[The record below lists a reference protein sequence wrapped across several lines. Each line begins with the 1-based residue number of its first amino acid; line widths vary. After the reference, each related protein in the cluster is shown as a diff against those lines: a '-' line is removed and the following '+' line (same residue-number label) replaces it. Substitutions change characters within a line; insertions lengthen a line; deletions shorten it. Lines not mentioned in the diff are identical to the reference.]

1 MATLSTRNINT
12 ITIPPVASPNIGAYT
27 FSNNHS
33 INNVFSLDSF
43 MNDRNM
49 NPDVKKYEIYESP
62 IDLLALSSA
71 WKRLRDAGTAQ
82 GRIGKLLDKDLFES
96 LISEDYSQAERIRDY
111 YSKKIVM
118 WKLKGERMS
127 NYRNDLCT
135 FVHSDGTKFREEML
149 GLAYYLPA
157 FYEYDNQLDE
167 VRLQVEP
174 PCLAK
179 NPMINSSRTLTPIKR
194 IMQKTK
200 RVSVVQYWLK
210 DTRNDYAVMIQI
222 EAKNQLEHL
231 WNHVFNNNNL
241 IEIKGNFHLK
251 QRDNFEYLSVTN
263 WELTRG

>member
-1 MATLSTRNINT
+1 MATLSTRNLPISPLAIN
-12 ITIPPVASPNIGAYT
+12 PGNVNYGSVNL
-27 FSNNHS
+27 SS
-33 INNVFSLDSF
+33 NNVFSIDSF

-49 NPDVKKYEIYESP
+49 NPNVKKYEIYESP

-96 LISEDYSQAERIRDY
+96 LISEDYSHAERIRDY

-194 IMQKTK
+194 IAQKTK
-200 RVSVVQYWLK
+200 RASVVQYWLK

-231 WNHVFNNNNL
+231 WNHVFNTSDL
-241 IEIKGNFHLK
+241 IEINGNFHLK

>member
-12 ITIPPVASPNIGAYT
+12 ISIPPLT
-27 FSNNHS
+27 
-33 INNVFSLDSF
+33 INSTSGNVNYGNVFSLDSF

-96 LISEDYSQAERIRDY
+96 LISEDYSRAERIRDY

-174 PCLAK
+174 TGIAK
-179 NPMINSSRTLTPIKR
+179 KPMINSIRTFIPIKR
-194 IMQKTK
+194 IIQRTK
-200 RVSVVQYWLK
+200 RISAIQYWLK
-210 DTRNDYAVMIQI
+210 DTKNDHAAMIQI
-222 EAKNQLEHL
+222 ETKNQLEHL
-231 WNHVFNNNNL
+231 WNHVFNTSNL
-241 IEIKGNFHLK
+241 IEIHGNFHLK

>member
-12 ITIPPVASPNIGAYT
+12 IPPLTITANGNLSYGNIST
-27 FSNNHS
+27 NN
-33 INNVFSLDSF
+33 IFSLDSF
-43 MNDRNM
+43 MQNKNM

-82 GRIGKLLDKDLFES
+82 GRIGKLLDKDLFDLLS
-96 LISEDYSQAERIRDY
+96 SEDYSRAEQIRDY

-157 FYEYDNQLDE
+157 FYEYDIQLDE
-167 VRLQVEP
+167 VRLQVESNGIT
-174 PCLAK
+174 K
-179 NPMINSSRTLTPIKR
+179 KPMINSSRTLIPIKR
-194 IMQKTK
+194 IIQKTK
-200 RVSVVQYWLK
+200 RVSAVQYWLK
-210 DTRNDYAVMIQI
+210 DTRSDHATMIQI
-222 EAKNQLEHL
+222 ETKNQLEHL
-231 WNHVFNNNNL
+231 WNHIFNTADT
-241 IEIKGNFHLK
+241 IEINGNFHLK

-263 WELTRG
+263 WELVQS

>member
-1 MATLSTRNINT
+1 MATLSTRNLP
-12 ITIPPVASPNIGAYT
+12 IPPLTINPGNVNYGSVTLAS
-27 FSNNHS
+27 
-33 INNVFSLDSF
+33 NNVFSLDSF
-43 MNDRNM
+43 MSDRNM
-49 NPDVKKYEIYESP
+49 NPNVKKYEIYESP

-71 WKRLRDAGTAQ
+71 WKRMRDAGTAH
-82 GRIGKLLDKDLFES
+82 GRIGKLLDKDLFDS
-96 LISEDYSQAERIRDY
+96 LISEDYTHAERIRDY

-127 NYRNDLCT
+127 NYRNDLST
-135 FVHSDGTKFREEML
+135 FVHSDGMKFKEEML

-157 FYEYDNQLDE
+157 FYEYDIQLDE

-174 PCLAK
+174 TGITK
-179 NPMINSSRTLTPIKR
+179 KPMINSSRIFIPIKR
-194 IMQKTK
+194 IAQKTK
-200 RVSVVQYWLK
+200 RISVVQYWLK
-210 DTRNDYAVMIQI
+210 DAKNDYAAMIQI

-241 IEIKGNFHLK
+241 IEINGNFHLK

>member
-1 MATLSTRNINT
+1 MATLSTRNLP
-12 ITIPPVASPNIGAYT
+12 IPPLTINPGNVNYGSVT
-27 FSNNHS
+27 LSS
-33 INNVFSLDSF
+33 NNVFSLDSF
-43 MNDRNM
+43 MSDRNM

-82 GRIGKLLDKDLFES
+82 GRIGKLLDKDLFDL
-96 LISEDYSQAERIRDY
+96 LISEDYTHAERIRDY

-127 NYRNDLCT
+127 NYRNDLSA
-135 FVHSDGTKFREEML
+135 FVHSDGMKFKEEML

-157 FYEYDNQLDE
+157 FYDYDIQLDE

-174 PCLAK
+174 AGITK
-179 NPMINSSRTLTPIKR
+179 KPMINSSRLFIPIKR
-194 IMQKTK
+194 IAQKTK
-200 RVSVVQYWLK
+200 RISVVQYWLK
-210 DTRNDYAVMIQI
+210 DAKNDHAAMIQI

-241 IEIKGNFHLK
+241 IEINGNFHLK
-251 QRDNFEYLSVTN
+251 QRDNFEYLSITN